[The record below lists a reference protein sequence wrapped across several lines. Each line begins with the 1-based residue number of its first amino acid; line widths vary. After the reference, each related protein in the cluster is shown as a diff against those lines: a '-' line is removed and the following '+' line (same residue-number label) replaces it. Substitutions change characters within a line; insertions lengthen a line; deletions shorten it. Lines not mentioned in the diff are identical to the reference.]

1 MTFQI
6 RTADG
11 RILTVHTEV
20 GNGVAR
26 VCLDETAQAE
36 PPRSIEPEGDD
47 HEFA

>member
-11 RILTVHTEV
+11 RIFTVHTEV
-20 GNGVAR
+20 GNGTAR
-26 VCLDETAQAE
+26 VCLDEQPQAE
-36 PPRSIEPEGDD
+36 PPRSIEPEAD